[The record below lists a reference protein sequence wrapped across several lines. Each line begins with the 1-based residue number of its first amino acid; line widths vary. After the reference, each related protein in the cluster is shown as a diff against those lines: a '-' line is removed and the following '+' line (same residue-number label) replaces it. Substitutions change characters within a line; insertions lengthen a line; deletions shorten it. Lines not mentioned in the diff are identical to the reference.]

1 MSRARQA
8 QTALLEHG
16 GIMQKKLLFR
26 GWLLD
31 NYSFTFLFRKKKEK
45 LLASNPGYMMG
56 TRALIVLRFE
66 WPPSEEHKS
75 VCT

>member
-1 MSRARQA
+1 
-8 QTALLEHG
+8 
-16 GIMQKKLLFR
+16 MQKKLLFR

-56 TRALIVLRFE
+56 TRALIFLRFE